1 MFEAVVLI
9 PAPEDRHYVA
19 DDVVFPVHRKMCGL
33 GSLGQLAALL
43 QPRVGRRCE
52 AEVHRTPVS
61 LSVSLSVVQSE
72 AGGLLDQPD
81 KVSIF
86 LEMREVRPGLDEV
99 WV

>member
-61 LSVSLSVVQSE
+61 LSVCQSVCGSIRGRWPTGPTRQDKYLFGDE
-72 AGGLLDQPD
+72 GG
-81 KVSIF
+81 
-86 LEMREVRPGLDEV
+86 
-99 WV
+99 